1 MTSVAQSQAR
11 LATVMAATSA
21 RKLSVGHVFS
31 GRFSFF
37 LDILGYD
44 IQINE
49 KIDNVANH
57 TRERRYKFR

>member
-31 GRFSFF
+31 GRFFFF

-44 IQINE
+44 IQVNE

-57 TRERRYKFR
+57 KRRYKFR